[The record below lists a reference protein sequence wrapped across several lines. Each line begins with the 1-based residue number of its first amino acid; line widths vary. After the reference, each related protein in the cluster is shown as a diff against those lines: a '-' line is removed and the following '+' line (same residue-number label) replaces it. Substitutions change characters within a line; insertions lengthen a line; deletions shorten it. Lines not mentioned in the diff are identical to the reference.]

1 MRTETKKKKKKR
13 DNHTLYLEG
22 ERKEGK
28 KWSSTTI

>member
-1 MRTETKKKKKKR
+1 MRTETKKKKKR